1 MALGLLYLRRFW
13 QLTED
18 NSPLS
23 ASMTDHAGERIGARL
38 RSAREQSG
46 KSLRQIADAT
56 KLTVRTLDALESE
69 KIDRLPGG
77 IYRRAIVRAH
87 AREIGLNP
95 ETIVRQF
102 LEQHPDDL
110 PALPPVVTRKP
121 TSYDLP
127 PEPAVTIRPRRPWQ
141 AVLSV
146 IGALIPIAAGIVY
159 FAIGVRGDDASRQVE
174 FVTGPSAADVWEPS
188 IVPAAGFSEAPPAL
202 GRPVSV
208 LITVSSQTDLQVV
221 ADGREVVSRRV
232 RPGERVQLDLS
243 HDVVLSGD
251 NAGAV
256 HFSINGRA
264 GRRLGAA
271 GAPLNVRIGREDYD
285 AWLVQP

>member
-1 MALGLLYLRRFW
+1 
-13 QLTED
+13 
-18 NSPLS
+18 
-23 ASMTDHAGERIGARL
+23 MTDHAGERIGARL
-38 RSAREQSG
+38 RRAREESG

-69 KIDRLPGG
+69 KITQLPGG
-77 IYRRAIVRAH
+77 IYRRAIVRAY
-87 AREIGLNP
+87 AREIGVDP
-95 ETIVRQF
+95 EAILRAF

-110 PALPPVVTRKP
+110 PALPPPVTRKP

-127 PEPAVTIRPRRPWQ
+127 PEPVVTKAAPRPWRV
-141 AVLSV
+141 VLSAL
-146 IGALIPIAAGIVY
+146 GALIPIAAGILY
-159 FAIGVRGDDASRQVE
+159 FAISVRGADRARTVADADMVAPRG
-174 FVTGPSAADVWEPS
+174 TDVWQPS
-188 IVPAAGFSEAPPAL
+188 IVPAAGFSEAPPAF

-208 LITVSSQTDLQVV
+208 LITVSSHTKLEVV
-221 ADGREVVSRRV
+221 ADGRQVVARRV

-264 GRRLGAA
+264 GRTLGAA
-271 GAPLNVRIGREDYD
+271 GAPLNVRIGRDDYD
-285 AWLVQP
+285 SWLVQP